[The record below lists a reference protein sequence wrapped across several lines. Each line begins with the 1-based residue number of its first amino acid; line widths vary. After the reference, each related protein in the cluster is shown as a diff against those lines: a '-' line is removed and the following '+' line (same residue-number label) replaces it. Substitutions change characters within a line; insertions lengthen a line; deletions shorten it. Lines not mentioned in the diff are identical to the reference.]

1 MPKIERSEKTEA
13 VVPTASMADIAFLLL
28 IFFMVTTVF
37 VVYRGIPVDRP
48 RAEETQRIEKKN
60 LLTYM
65 WISEGGELM
74 INDHRV
80 EMDGIQNV
88 IYPIRVAE
96 PQMIVSIIAD
106 VGAPYGTV
114 SDAMRQLREVD
125 ALKVNFA
132 ALQER

>member
-1 MPKIERSEKTEA
+1 MPKIERSQKTEA

-37 VVYRGIPVDRP
+37 VVYRGIRVERP
-48 RAEETQRIEKKN
+48 RAEQVERIEKKK

-65 WISEGGELM
+65 WIAEDGQMM

-80 EMDGIQNV
+80 EMDGIQSV
-88 IYPIRVAE
+88 IYPIRVDE
-96 PQMIVSIIAD
+96 PNMIVSIIAD
-106 VGAPYGTV
+106 VRAPYGTV

-132 ALQER
+132 AMQQR

>member
-48 RAEETQRIEKKN
+48 HAEETERIEEKS

-65 WISEGGELM
+65 WIGEDGRMM
-74 INDHRV
+74 INDHSV
-80 EMDGIQNV
+80 DVDGIANV
-88 IYPIRVAE
+88 IYPMRVAQ
-96 PQMIVSIIAD
+96 PRLIVSIIAD
-106 VGAPYGTV
+106 VNAPYGTV
-114 SDAMRQLREVD
+114 ADAMRQLREVD
-125 ALKVNFA
+125 ALNVNFA
-132 ALQER
+132 ALQQR